1 MRYDNK
7 DDGITVA
14 PNAPAYDVGVSEK
27 GVLEVPQENELHRAL
42 KARHITMIG
51 ELLFLP
57 HPRTSRIKQL
67 TSQQPSVVRSVL
79 V

>member
-1 MRYDNK
+1 MGYDNK

-14 PNAPAYDVGVSEK
+14 PNTPAYDVGVAEK
-27 GVLEVPQENELHRAL
+27 AVLEAPQENELHRAL

-51 ELLFLP
+51 ELPFLP
-57 HPRTSRIKQL
+57 ASRTSTKL